1 MIELYE
7 FALSG
12 NCHKVR
18 LMLGLLGLKYS
29 SVAVNGSTRDH
40 KSAEFLAMNPFGQLP
55 VLKDGKT
62 AIRDSQAILVYL
74 ALQYGGEQWWP
85 KDAAAIA
92 NISAWLSTTAN
103 EVARGPNA
111 LRLHYKFGRTINI
124 EEAQQV
130 TNTLLKIM
138 DERLASHD
146 WIATDLPSIADIA
159 LYPYV
164 ALAPEG
170 HVDLTPFSSVQAW
183 LLRVETLPGYVGMP
197 GM

>member
-7 FALSG
+7 FGLSG

-18 LMLGLLGLKYS
+18 LMLGLLGLNYS
-29 SVAVNGSTRDH
+29 RIAVNGSTRDH
-40 KSAEFLAMNPFGQLP
+40 KSAEFLVMNPFGHLP
-55 VLKDGKT
+55 ILKDGNT
-62 AIRDSQAILVYL
+62 VIRDSQAILVYL
-74 ALQYGGEQWWP
+74 AIQYGGEQWWP
-85 KDAAAIA
+85 KNAATIA
-92 NISAWLSTTAN
+92 NISAWLSTAAN
-103 EVARGPNA
+103 EVARGPNT
-111 LRLHYKFGRTINI
+111 LRLHYKFGRSINI

-138 DERLASHD
+138 DECLASHD
-146 WIATDLPSIADIA
+146 WIATDSPSIADVA

-170 HVDLTPFSSVQAW
+170 HVDLTSFSSVQAW
-183 LLRVETLPGYVGMP
+183 LQRIETLPGYLGMP